1 MANIVLFFRIAF
13 LIIFSSPRVDFLCV
27 CSIFL
32 ISFFVRAM
40 LVLLVV
46 VRFWRKGIVIT
57 GKYGGEFVIME
68 ILMFENGV
76 VVFEMFII
84 YMIVRLLFDTFV
96 GRM

>member
-1 MANIVLFFRIAF
+1 
-13 LIIFSSPRVDFLCV
+13 
-27 CSIFL
+27 
-32 ISFFVRAM
+32 M

-84 YMIVRLLFDTFV
+84 WGNVKLLFDTFV
-96 GRM
+96 GRI